1 MWSVFK
7 KKSTGY
13 LESWTSTCPH
23 RRCEDLCSETATNEE
38 WSGEGCS
45 DLGVGMG
52 RGSNDLQKSLVSS
65 PQGGWSCGFPEID
78 GLQAWNPSFP
88 S

>member
-1 MWSVFK
+1 MVSLQEEEYWLPRKLDQYMPSQNM
-7 KKSTGY
+7 G
-13 LESWTSTCPH
+13 
-23 RRCEDLCSETATNEE
+23 DLCSETAMNEE

-78 GLQAWNPSFP
+78 GLQACNPSFP

>member
-1 MWSVFK
+1 MVSLQEEEYWLPRKLDQYMPSQNM
-7 KKSTGY
+7 G
-13 LESWTSTCPH
+13 
-23 RRCEDLCSETATNEE
+23 DLCSETAMNEE

-78 GLQAWNPSFP
+78 GLQAWNPLFP

>member
-1 MWSVFK
+1 MASLQEEEYWLPRKLDQYMPSQK
-7 KKSTGY
+7 MG
-13 LESWTSTCPH
+13 
-23 RRCEDLCSETATNEE
+23 DLCSETAMNEE